1 MNIRTLALTG
11 ITAAVLAACGGGSSG
26 DSSTPTTPQTPAT
39 SAATLSGAVYAAE
52 VSGSTVSVYLA
63 DAQGKPTGSAL
74 GTATTDSSGN
84 YSIQLS
90 SVPTGPVVLV
100 ASGGTYT
107 SEADGS
113 KQTLG
118 TFSSL
123 LPSISGGSNTAQIN
137 PVTTTIAAATSN
149 LLVQGSGSLAT
160 ALDSATTSV
169 KQLFGLTQL
178 TGNPTTTASSSNATS
193 GDSWLLAALAG
204 TLEQLRANAS
214 LNPVDLYKALEDDVA
229 DGKLDGLKNGQSI
242 VLGSSTLQSSLFTT
256 QWSGAANAYGT
267 AHSNY
272 AAATATISGA
282 LQTSAQAAGV
292 ATGSSGSIATLQ
304 TQSGGTQVF
313 FAARGDGL
321 VKLDMSDPTNPV
333 ASKVAAINSAVMK
346 TGTGTFTSLD
356 GIVINPTPINT
367 TQGAKVFAILYS
379 YQSKTIYS
387 VNLTDGVVADSA
399 TLGIST
405 SASFSG
411 AYASIAGG
419 IADGKRSKIWL
430 ASGDGLIGVDPSNL
444 KASPIK
450 IAQPASSIVNE
461 NLGGDPAKDI
471 IYSPDYQNR
480 GLVIFNLAEGKAYTM
495 DAATWATTTG
505 NWASYYEVDG
515 VALDSQYN
523 VAVMT
528 PESGGDVG
536 LLTYS
541 TPSGATG
548 AVGTIGSGAKFK
560 SYKTNGS
567 TAGAALDPIT
577 HTVLFVGE
585 GTGLGV
591 GVLDN
596 PTSSTWQGFSK
607 YVGAGYN
614 STYAFEPHDPH
625 TVGVFN
631 VLGKP
636 YGFLLQGYYSAYKVA
651 VLDLNAWLAA
661 PTTAGLLTSDPI
673 KNVSITKLLSY

>member
-11 ITAAVLAACGGGSSG
+11 MTSAVLAACGGS
-26 DSSTPTTPQTPAT
+26 DSNTPPTPTPTAN
-39 SAATLSGAVYAAE
+39 AATLSGAVYAAE
-52 VSGSTVSVYLA
+52 VSGATVEVYLA

-74 GTATTDSSGN
+74 GTATTDSLGN
-84 YSIQLS
+84 YSIPLS
-90 SVPTGPVVLV
+90 NVPTGSVVLV
-100 ASGGTYT
+100 ASGGTYA

-113 KQTLG
+113 QQTLG

-123 LPSISGGSNTAQIN
+123 LLSVSSGSNTAQIN
-137 PVTTTIAAATSN
+137 PVTNTIAAATSN
-149 LLVQGSGSLAT
+149 LLVQGGGSLAT
-160 ALDSATTSV
+160 AFDSATTSV

-178 TGNPTTTASSSNATS
+178 TGSPTTTAVSATATS

-214 LNPVDLYKALEDDVA
+214 LNPADLYKALEDDAA
-229 DGKLDGLKNGQSI
+229 DGKLDGLKNGQPI
-242 VLGSSTLQSSLFTT
+242 ALGSSGTLQSSLFTT

-267 AHSNY
+267 AHSSY
-272 AAATATISGA
+272 AGATATISGA

-321 VKLDMSDPTNPV
+321 VKLDMSDPANPV
-333 ASKVAAINSAVMK
+333 ASKLTAVNSAVM
-346 TGTGTFTSLD
+346 TAGTGTFSSLD

-367 TQGAKVFAILYS
+367 AQGAKVFAILYS
-379 YQSKTIYS
+379 YRSKTIYS

-399 TLGIST
+399 TLNIST
-405 SASFSG
+405 NASFSG

-444 KASPIK
+444 KASPVQ
-450 IAQPASSIVNE
+450 IAQPASTVINE

-471 IYSPDYQNR
+471 IYSPDYTNR

-495 DAATWATTTG
+495 DATTWATTTG

-528 PESGGDVG
+528 PEGGGEVG
-536 LLTYS
+536 LLTYG
-541 TPSGATG
+541 TPSGTTD
-548 AVGTIGSGAKFK
+548 AVGAIGSGAMFK
-560 SYKTNGS
+560 SYKTNGAA
-567 TAGAALDPIT
+567 AGAALDPIT

-591 GVLDN
+591 GVLDD
-596 PTSSTWQGFSK
+596 PTSSTWQGFSN

-636 YGFLLQGYYSAYKVA
+636 YGFLLQGYYSSYKVA

-673 KNVSITKLLSY
+673 QNTGITKLLSY